1 MSGTIITTPTLNATE
16 TFQVATPFSYS
27 FTYSENVTAIDT
39 PVYFFNGKSSG
50 TCNSTLL
57 IAFSND
63 RTSSGFGPIY
73 TVSNMS
79 AITAVR
85 ELEGDV
91 LECVLPILANDYRFS
106 TVTAS
111 YLTFGG
117 PTETYLA
124 GGPPD
129 SNDSTRTHTAT
140 FGALGPFKYGL
151 SNSIIDSL
159 QYIPLAATPGTTGPA
174 VSFKIK
180 LARPNIVS
188 SSIQCVITA
197 NAMNVTQIY
206 DGQVNV
212 GMIFPVQTGLTRA
225 FTVTAF
231 GSGYGGTGTYT
242 VAPNDA
248 GAALTITDTGLTST
262 TVAGSGNVVLS
273 NSMTPASGT
282 AQFVIST
289 EFVYV
294 PPGT

>member
-1 MSGTIITTPTLNATE
+1 MSIIVTPTLNATE

-27 FTYSENVTAIDT
+27 FTYSEAIIAVDT
-39 PVYFFNGKSSG
+39 PAYFFGGNVSTGNSATIKCQASQNEVTG
-50 TCNSTLL
+50 TGL
-57 IAFSND
+57 
-63 RTSSGFGPIY
+63 IY

-79 AITAVR
+79 AKAT
-85 ELEGDV
+85 ELEGDI
-91 LECVLPILANDYRFS
+91 LESTLPLASQDFS
-106 TVTAS
+106 FDAGS
-111 YLTFGG
+111 YITFGG
-117 PTETYLA
+117 PTSLA
-124 GGPPD
+124 IGGGPL
-129 SNDSTRTHTAT
+129 NGHTAT

-151 SNSIIDSL
+151 SNSTTDSL

-180 LARPNIVS
+180 LIRSNIVS

-206 DGQVNV
+206 DGQINI
-212 GMIFPVQTGLTRA
+212 GMIFPVQAGLTRD

-273 NSMTPASGT
+273 NSMTPAGGSL
-282 AQFVIST
+282 QFSIYTSFTYTPIV
-289 EFVYV
+289 
-294 PPGT
+294 G

>member
-79 AITAVR
+79 ATAN
-85 ELEGDV
+85 DV
-91 LECVLPILANDYRFS
+91 LECVLPILANDYTFS

-140 FGALGPFKYGL
+140 FGSVGTFKYGL
-151 SNSIIDSL
+151 DLSTTDSL
-159 QYIPLAATPGTTGPA
+159 KYTVLAGTP
-174 VSFKIK
+174 VSSFRIT
-180 LARPNIVS
+180 LARPNITS
-188 SSIQCVITA
+188 ASIQCVITA
-197 NAMNVTQIY
+197 NAMNVTGVFS
-206 DGQVNV
+206 GQVNV
-212 GMIFPVQTGLTRA
+212 GMIFEVQAGLTRA

-262 TVAGSGNVVLS
+262 SVAGSGDVVFC